1 MIIKKMENFL
11 NFIKK
16 DKKNINNKELY
27 FLKNK
32 NKYTII
38 SNNTLHNVAKLL
50 RLNEEK
56 DKNYFIINFSID
68 KSRKYIEILNINDYT
83 IFIYEEEE
91 NKSTRLGESSYTY
104 ITKYEPRTLIDI
116 YFDYQLEFEKKYG
129 KKTAILMQVGGFFE
143 LYGVDND
150 KEKIGNA
157 KAICDLIN
165 ILLSRRD
172 KSILENSR
180 KNAQMAGFPT
190 ANLHKYVNVLI
201 QNSYT
206 VVVIEH
212 VTSAPDPLREIT
224 HIYSPSTYIEDGGN
238 NSDSNTFVSIYINEN
253 KGSYYVG
260 LSAIDIY
267 TGNSYV
273 YHIQDINNDKKA
285 IFEDIYRFIE
295 NFNPKELLF
304 TSYHLTSISKD
315 YIQSILSNGNRI
327 VHNNYNLINN
337 NEHYLKINYLN
348 AFLEKIY
355 KNHGLLSGI
364 EYIHLEK
371 YQDTIIS
378 FVTGI
383 QWVYDHDPNI
393 IEKIKVPQIYEYHKH
408 LILYHNA
415 SYQLN
420 LVPLHK
426 DNTLNESKYKSLF
439 DIINK
444 TSTSMGRRKLKY
456 DLLNPITNINELEA
470 SYDKIEKIQDYK
482 AIENV
487 LSLII
492 DIEKLHRKMCL
503 KILHPQE
510 FSSLFLTYGNVKDLS
525 SMVNIKDYGLNEE
538 FIKEFESYI
547 SYIEEY
553 LNVIEMG
560 KYNLNDISNSFFK
573 AGKYNELD
581 ELQSK
586 ITEIENYMNKEC
598 ALLNL
603 EIKKYDKAAMSSEG
617 VVKLE
622 ENNNGY
628 YMSITKRRSELL
640 SKEVASKYKIE
651 KGLGSNVRV
660 TNIIFEEKSE
670 LLQTYRTKIKE
681 VVKNKYLEF
690 MDYLTN
696 NYGIVMEQIVQF
708 VSQVDVI
715 KSHKKCALLYGY
727 NRPRI
732 INSESSQSY
741 IEAKGIRHP
750 IIEIIE
756 DTKAYVTNDVYIGNK
771 CVGFLLYGVNG
782 VGKSSLSK
790 AIGIN
795 IIMAQMGMYV
805 PSREFSYY
813 PFTKIFTRING
824 DDNIFKGMSSFV
836 VEMNELR
843 SILKYS
849 DNRSIVLGDEVCKG
863 TEETSALSI
872 VASTIQRFSEK
883 NVNFVLAT
891 HFHKLYDLLM
901 KRNLSNVSFKHLS
914 IEIDKRNDMII
925 YGRKL
930 MDGMGNTNYGL
941 DIARFILEDEN
952 FMVNAKKVR
961 DEILE
966 IENQILIPEKS
977 NYNKNVFVHECAIC
991 KATGIKTQL
1000 DTHHIIEQHEFN
1012 EYKILS
1018 NGIQKDAAHNLV
1030 VLCKNHHDEVHNG
1043 NLRIYGYKDGPS
1055 GRILNY
1061 EYVTSKESEKILEEL
1076 VDDSSLQSR
1085 CYSLDSSNPNRVE
1098 GEETETETE
1107 TKSVSSSSS
1116 EESIKKK
1123 SNKKYNKEVV
1133 KRVVQLAKEFEDQL
1147 NQIKIIQSMINKEH
1161 QVVISPAII
1170 KKMISQTY

>member
-1 MIIKKMENFL
+1 MENFL
-11 NFIKK
+11 NFVKKDIQYIKK
-16 DKKNINNKELY
+16 NSSTKELY
-27 FLKNK
+27 ILEKDED
-32 NKYTII
+32 YII
-38 SNNTLHNVAKLL
+38 TSNNSLNNVAKLL

-56 DKNYFIINFSID
+56 NNKYFTIVFPID

-83 IFIYEEEE
+83 IFIYKEDL
-91 NKSTRLGESSYTY
+91 NKSFEY
-104 ITKYEPRTLIDI
+104 IKKYESRTLIDI
-116 YFDYQLEFEKKYG
+116 YFDYQTEFEKKYG
-129 KKTAILMQVGGFFE
+129 KKTSILMQVGGFFE
-143 LYGVDND
+143 IYGIDNET
-150 KEKIGNA
+150 EKIGNA
-157 KAICDLIN
+157 KVICDLIN
-165 ILLSRRD
+165 ITLSRRD
-172 KSILENSR
+172 KSVLENSR

-190 ANLHKYVNVLI
+190 SNLHKYVNVLI

-206 VVVIEH
+206 VIIIEH

-224 HIYSPSTYIEDGGN
+224 HIYSPSTYIEDVVN
-238 NSDSNTFVSIYINEN
+238 NCANNCFVSIYMNEN

-260 LSAIDIY
+260 LSAFDIS

-295 NFNPKELLF
+295 NFNPKEVLF
-304 TSYHLTSISKD
+304 TSYNLMGVSSE
-315 YIQSILSNGNRI
+315 YIQNMLSNGNRI
-327 VHNNYNLINN
+327 IHNNYNIMNVN
-337 NEHYLKINYLN
+337 DIYLKINYLN
-348 AFLEKIY
+348 AVLEKVY

-371 YQDTIIS
+371 YHDSVVS
-378 FVTGI
+378 FVSGI

-393 IEKIKVPQIYEYHKH
+393 IERIKVPQIYEYHKH

-426 DNTLNESKYKSLF
+426 DNTLSGGSDNKYKSLY

-444 TSTSMGRRKLKY
+444 TSTSIGRRKLKY
-456 DLLNPITNINELEA
+456 DLLNPITNINDLEA
-470 SYDKIEKIQDYK
+470 SYNKIEKMENYK
-482 AIENV
+482 EIENV

-492 DIEKLHRKMCL
+492 DIEKLHRRMCL
-503 KILHPQE
+503 KMLHPQE
-510 FSSLFLTYGNVKDLS
+510 FSSLFFTYGNVKDLFAL
-525 SMVNIKDYGLNEE
+525 VDIKDYGFNEQ
-538 FIKEFESYI
+538 FIKDFESYI
-547 SYIEEY
+547 SYIQEY
-553 LNVIEMG
+553 VNIIEMG

-573 AGKYNELD
+573 NGKYTELD

-586 ITEIENYMNKEC
+586 IIEIDNYMNKEC

-603 EIKKYDKAAMSSEG
+603 EIKKYDKAAMSGEG
-617 VVKLE
+617 VVKLD

-628 YMSITKRRSELL
+628 YMTITKRRSELL
-640 SKEVASKYKIE
+640 SKEIASKYKIE
-651 KGLGSNVRV
+651 KGVGSNVRV
-660 TNIIFEEKSE
+660 TNTRFEEKSI
-670 LLQTYRTKIKE
+670 LLQTYRTQIGNIVKE
-681 VVKNKYLEF
+681 KYLEF
-690 MDYLTN
+690 LDYLTN
-696 NYGIVMEQIVQF
+696 TFKLEQIVQF
-708 VSQVDVI
+708 VSHVDVI
-715 KSHKKCALLYGY
+715 KSHKKCALLYSY
-727 NRPRI
+727 NRPQI
-732 INSESSQSY
+732 VNTESSQSY
-741 IEAKGIRHP
+741 MNAKGIRHP

-771 CVGFLLYGVNG
+771 CTGFLLYGVNG

-805 PSREFSYY
+805 PSSEFTYY

-849 DNRSIVLGDEVCKG
+849 DERSIVLGDEVCKG

-872 VASTIQRFSEK
+872 VVSTIQRFSEK

-891 HFHKLYDLLM
+891 HFHKLYDILI
-901 KRNLSNVSFKHLS
+901 KRNLKNVSFKHLS
-914 IEIDKRNDMII
+914 IEIDKQNDMII

-930 MDGMGNTNYGL
+930 MNGMGNTNYGL
-941 DIARFILEDEN
+941 DIARFILEDEY

-966 IENQILIPEKS
+966 IEDKILVPQKS
-977 NYNKNVFVHECAIC
+977 NYNKNVFVHECGIC
-991 KATGIKTQL
+991 GKTGITTQL

-1012 EYKILS
+1012 EYKVKD
-1018 NGIQKDAAHNLV
+1018 GIQKDAGHNLV

-1061 EYVTSKESEKILEEL
+1061 EYITNENILEKL
-1076 VDDSSLQSR
+1076 I
-1085 CYSLDSSNPNRVE
+1085 E
-1098 GEETETETE
+1098 GEETEI
-1107 TKSVSSSSS
+1107 KSVSSSSS
-1116 EESIKKK
+1116 EDAYEVGVKKK
-1123 SNKKYNKEVV
+1123 SNKKYNKDVI

-1147 NQIKIIQSMINKEH
+1147 NKIKIIQSMINKEH
-1161 QVVISPAII
+1161 NIIVSHAII
-1170 KKMISQTY
+1170 KKMIMGRY

>member
-1 MIIKKMENFL
+1 MEHFL

-16 DKKNINNKELY
+16 NKKNSSTKEL
-27 FLKNK
+27 FLLEKDNH
-32 NKYTII
+32 YTIV
-38 SNNTLHNVAKLL
+38 SNNDLENVAKLV
-50 RLNEEK
+50 RLKKEK
-56 DKNYFIINFSID
+56 ENQYFTITFPID
-68 KSRKYIEILNINDYT
+68 KSRKYIEILNINDYN
-83 IFIYEEEE
+83 IFIYKEDD
-91 NKSTRLGESSYTY
+91 NQSFTY
-104 ITKYEPRTLIDI
+104 IQKYEPRTLIDI

-129 KKTAILMQVGGFFE
+129 NKTAILMQVGGFFE
-143 LYGVDND
+143 LYGVDNET
-150 KEKIGNA
+150 EKIGNA

-165 ILLSRRD
+165 IILSRRD
-172 KSILENSR
+172 KSNLENSR
-180 KNAQMAGFPT
+180 KNAQMAGFPI

-224 HIYSPSTYIEDGGN
+224 HIYSPSTYIEESTN
-238 NSDSNTFVSIYINEN
+238 NNDSNSFVSIYMNEN

-304 TSYHLTSISKD
+304 TSYNLTSISNE
-315 YIQSILSNGNRI
+315 YIQNILSNGNRI
-327 VHNNYNLINN
+327 LHNNYNLMNN
-337 NEHYLKINYLN
+337 NDHYLKVNYLN
-348 AFLEKIY
+348 AFLEKVY

-371 YQDTIIS
+371 YQDTVIS

-393 IEKIKVPQIYEYHKH
+393 IEKMKIPQLYEYHKH

-426 DNTLNESKYKSLF
+426 GDSSGSDSKYKSLF

-444 TSTSMGRRKLKY
+444 TSTSMGRRKLKF
-456 DLLNPITNINELEA
+456 DLLNPITNINELEG
-470 SYDKIEKIQDYK
+470 SYDKIENMNDYK
-482 AIENV
+482 SIENV
-487 LSLII
+487 LNLII
-492 DIEKLHRKMCL
+492 DIEKHHRKIGLRM
-503 KILHPQE
+503 LHPQE
-510 FSSLFLTYGNVKDLS
+510 FSSLFLTYGNIKDLFGL
-525 SMVNIKDYGLNEE
+525 VNIKDYGLNEK

-553 LNVIEMG
+553 VNVIEMG

-573 AGKYNELD
+573 AGKYIELD
-581 ELQSK
+581 ELQNK
-586 ITEIENYMNKEC
+586 IAEIDNYMNKEC

-603 EIKKYDKAAMSSEG
+603 EIKKYDKAAMSGEG

-651 KGLGSNVRV
+651 KGVGSNVRV
-660 TNIIFEEKSE
+660 TTAIFEEKSD
-670 LLQTYRTKIKE
+670 LLQTYRNQIGNIVKE
-681 VVKNKYLEF
+681 KYIEF

-696 NYGIVMEQIVQF
+696 TFGIIMDQIVQF

-715 KSHKKCALLYGY
+715 KSHKKCSLLYGY

-741 IEAKGIRHP
+741 IDAKGIRHP

-756 DTKAYVTNDVYIGNK
+756 DSKAYITNDVYIGNK

-805 PSREFSYY
+805 PSREFTYY

-849 DNRSIVLGDEVCKG
+849 DERSIVLGDEVCKG

-872 VASTIQRFSEK
+872 VASTIQRFSER
-883 NVNFVLAT
+883 NVNFILAT
-891 HFHKLYDLLM
+891 HFHKLYDILS
-901 KRNLSNVSFKHLS
+901 KRNLKNVSFKHLS

-941 DIARFILEDEN
+941 DIARFILEDEG

-966 IENQILIPEKS
+966 IESQILVSESS

-991 KATGIKTQL
+991 KATGIRTQL

-1012 EYKILS
+1012 EYKIKD
-1018 NGIQKDAAHNLV
+1018 GIQKDASHNLV

-1043 NLRIYGYKDGPS
+1043 NLRIYGYRDGPS
-1055 GRILNY
+1055 GRFLDY
-1061 EYVTSKESEKILEEL
+1061 EYVEGKNKNSEQILEEL
-1076 VDDSSLQSR
+1076 
-1085 CYSLDSSNPNRVE
+1085 LDE
-1098 GEETETETE
+1098 GEI
-1107 TKSVSSSSS
+1107 KSISTNSS
-1116 EESIKKK
+1116 EDDAYEVVEKKK
-1123 SNKKYNKEVV
+1123 SNKKYNKEVI

-1147 NQIKIIQSMINKEH
+1147 NQIKIIQSMINKEQ

-1170 KKMISQTY
+1170 KKMIAGTY

>member
-1 MIIKKMENFL
+1 MEDFYK
-11 NFIKK
+11 FV
-16 DKKNINNKELY
+16 
-27 FLKNK
+27 KNK
-32 NKYTII
+32 KSNHKEIHIIQNENNYTLL
-38 SNNTLHNVAKLL
+38 SLNDLENVAKLM
-50 RLNEEK
+50 RLTQVK
-56 DKNYFIINFSID
+56 KVHYYTITFDI
-68 KSRKYIEILNINDYT
+68 KSLRKYTDILNMNDYH
-83 IFIYEEEE
+83 IMIYDNSNYELI
-91 NKSTRLGESSYTY
+91 K
-104 ITKYEPRTLIDI
+104 KYESKTLIEI
-116 YFDYQLEFEKKYG
+116 YFDYQTEFEKKYG
-129 KKTAILMQVGGFFE
+129 TKSVVLMQVGGFFE
-143 LYGVDND
+143 FYGVDNEV
-150 KEKIGNA
+150 EKIGNSRIVA
-157 KAICDLIN
+157 DLLN
-165 ILLSRRD
+165 IILSRRD
-172 KSILENSR
+172 KSNLENNR
-180 KNAQMAGFPT
+180 KNALMAGFPI
-190 ANLHKYVNVLI
+190 ANLKKYVNVLI

-212 VTSAPDPLREIT
+212 VSSAPDPLREVT
-224 HIYSPSTYIEDGGN
+224 HIYSPSTYIEDNNVDN
-238 NSDSNTFVSIYINEN
+238 NSFVSIYMNES

-260 LSAIDIY
+260 LSAFDIS

-285 IFEDIYRFIE
+285 IFEDIYRFVE

-304 TSYHLTSISKD
+304 TSYNLTSITSE
-315 YIQSILSNGNRI
+315 YIQNILNNGNRI
-327 VHNNYNLINN
+327 LHNNYNILNSN
-337 NEHYLKINYLN
+337 DTYLKVNYLN
-348 AFLEKIY
+348 AVLEKIY

-371 YQDTIIS
+371 YHDTVVS
-378 FVTGI
+378 FVSGI

-393 IEKIKVPQIYEYHKH
+393 IEKIKVPQLYEYHKH

-415 SYQLN
+415 SQQLN

-426 DNTLNESKYKSLF
+426 ENSSTNDSKYKSLY

-456 DLLNPITNINELEA
+456 DLLNPITNIETLEA
-470 SYDKIEKIQDYK
+470 SYQKIESMNDYK
-482 AIENV
+482 VIENV
-487 LSLII
+487 LSMII
-492 DIEKLHRKMCL
+492 DIEKLHRKMNL
-503 KILHPQE
+503 KLLHPQE
-510 FSSLFLTYGNVKDLS
+510 FSSLCITYNHIKELFNY
-525 SMVNIKDYGLNEE
+525 VNINDYGLNEQM
-538 FIKEFESYI
+538 IKEFESYMN
-547 SYIEEY
+547 YIEES
-553 LNVIEMG
+553 VHIMEMG

-573 AGKYNELD
+573 VNKYNELD
-581 ELQSK
+581 EIQNK
-586 ITEIENYMNKEC
+586 IVEIENYMNKEC

-603 EIKKYDKAAMSSEG
+603 EIKKYDKAAMSGEG
-617 VVKLE
+617 VVKIE
-622 ENNNGY
+622 EINSGY
-628 YMSITKRRSELL
+628 YMSTTKRRSELL

-651 KGLGSNVRV
+651 KGVGSNVRV
-660 TNIIFEEKSE
+660 THTLFEEKSD
-670 LLQTYRTKIKE
+670 LLMTLRSKIGTIVKE
-681 VVKNKYLEF
+681 KYLEF
-690 MDYLTN
+690 LDYLIN
-696 NYGIVMEQIVQF
+696 NYGFMMESIVQF
-708 VSQVDVI
+708 VASVDVI
-715 KSHKKCALLYGY
+715 KSHKKCALLYSY
-727 NRPRI
+727 HRPQI
-732 INSESSQSY
+732 INSESHQSY
-741 IEAKGIRHP
+741 MNAKGIRHP

-756 DTKAYVTNDVYIGNK
+756 DSKAYISNDVYIGNK

-805 PSREFSYY
+805 PSKEFTYY

-849 DNRSIVLGDEVCKG
+849 DERSIVLGDEVCKG

-883 NVNFVLAT
+883 NVNFILAT
-891 HFHKLYDLLM
+891 HFHKLYDLLH
-901 KRNLSNVSFKHLS
+901 KRNLQNISFKHLS

-952 FMVNAKKVR
+952 FMVNAKMVR

-966 IENQILIPEKS
+966 IENQILVPQTS
-977 NYNKNVFVHECAIC
+977 NYNKKVFVHECAIC
-991 KATGIKTQL
+991 GSSGVTTQL

-1043 NLRIYGYKDGPS
+1043 NLRIYGYKDTQC
-1055 GRILNY
+1055 GRFLNY
-1061 EYVTSKESEKILEEL
+1061 EYVSNKESEKILEEL
-1076 VDDSSLQSR
+1076 I
-1085 CYSLDSSNPNRVE
+1085 
-1098 GEETETETE
+1098 EEE
-1107 TKSVSSSSS
+1107 TKSVSSISS
-1116 EESIKKK
+1116 EDKKSVKKK

-1133 KRVVQLAKEFEDQL
+1133 KRVVQLAKEFQDQL
-1147 NQIKIIQSMINKEH
+1147 NQIKIIQSIINKEE

-1170 KKMISQTY
+1170 KKMIAGTY

>member
-1 MIIKKMENFL
+1 MEHFFSFLKKE
-11 NFIKK
+11 KK
-16 DKKNINNKELY
+16 HNNTKEIY
-27 FLKNK
+27 FLKNDI
-32 NKYTII
+32 NYVIVSTNSLENI
-38 SNNTLHNVAKLL
+38 AKLL
-50 RLNEEK
+50 RLKTNKEA
-56 DKNYFIINFSID
+56 NYFTISFPID
-68 KSRKYIEILNINDYT
+68 KCRKYMDVLNINDYT
-83 IFIYEEEE
+83 IFIYKE
-91 NKSTRLGESSYTY
+91 KKDTHIGEKESKE
-104 ITKYEPRTLIDI
+104 IIFEFIEKYESKTLIQI
-116 YFDYQLEFEKKYG
+116 YFDYQIEFEKKYG
-129 KKTAILMQVGGFFE
+129 NKSVVLMQVGGFFE
-143 LYGVDND
+143 LYGVDNET
-150 KEKIGNA
+150 EKIGNA
-157 KAICDLIN
+157 KSICDLIN
-165 ILLSRRD
+165 ITLSRRD

-201 QNSYT
+201 QHSYT
-206 VVVIEH
+206 VIVIEH
-212 VTSAPDPLREIT
+212 ITSAPDPLREIT
-224 HIYSPSTYIEDGGN
+224 HIYSPSTYIEEGGN
-238 NSDSNTFVSIYINEN
+238 NCDTNMFVSIYMNEN

-260 LSAIDIY
+260 LSAFDIF

-304 TSYHLTSISKD
+304 TSYHLTTISKD
-315 YIQSILSNGNRI
+315 YIQNLLCNGNRI
-327 VHNNYNLINN
+327 IHNNYNLMDN
-337 NEHYLKINYLN
+337 NEHYLKVNYLN
-348 AFLEKIY
+348 AFLEKVY

-371 YQDTIIS
+371 YNDSVVS
-378 FVTGI
+378 FVSGI

-393 IEKIKVPQIYEYHKH
+393 IEKIKVPQIYDYHKH

-415 SYQLN
+415 AYQLN

-426 DNTLNESKYKSLF
+426 DSTQTQSVSKYKSLF

-456 DLLNPITNINELEA
+456 DLLNPITNINQLEA
-470 SYDKIEKIQDYK
+470 SYHKIEQMENYK
-482 AIENV
+482 ETENV

-492 DIEKLHRKMCL
+492 DIEKHHRKMGL
-503 KILHPQE
+503 RMLHPQE
-510 FSSLFLTYGNVKDLS
+510 FSSLFLTYGNIKDLFHL
-525 SMVNIKDYGLNEE
+525 VNINNYGLNEQ
-538 FIKEFESYI
+538 FMKDFESYI

-553 LNVIEMG
+553 VNVIEMG
-560 KYNLNDISNSFFK
+560 KYNLNDILNSFFK
-573 AGKYNELD
+573 NNKYIELD

-586 ITEIENYMNKEC
+586 IVEIDNYMNKEC

-603 EIKKYDKAAMSSEG
+603 ELKKYDKAAMSGEG

-622 ENNNGY
+622 ENNSGY

-660 TNIIFEEKSE
+660 TTIIFEEKSE
-670 LLQTYRTKIKE
+670 LLQTYRSDIGKIVKE
-681 VVKNKYLEF
+681 KYLEF
-690 MDYLTN
+690 MDYLTTT
-696 NYGIVMEQIVQF
+696 YGNVMEQIVQF

-727 NRPRI
+727 NRPQI
-732 INSESSQSY
+732 VNSESSQSY
-741 IEAKGIRHP
+741 INSKGIRHP

-771 CVGFLLYGVNG
+771 AIGFLLYGVNG

-805 PSREFSYY
+805 PSREFIYY

-849 DNRSIVLGDEVCKG
+849 DERSIVLGDEICKG

-883 NVNFVLAT
+883 SVNFVLAT
-891 HFHKLYDLLM
+891 HFHKLYDILI
-901 KRNLSNVSFKHLS
+901 KRNLKNVSFKHLS

-941 DIARFILEDEN
+941 DIARFILEDES
-952 FMVNAKKVR
+952 FMVNAKRVR

-966 IENQILIPEKS
+966 IEDKILVPEKS

-991 KATGIKTQL
+991 SKSGVTTQL

-1012 EYKILS
+1012 EYKVC
-1018 NGIQKDAAHNLV
+1018 NGIRKDSSYNLV

-1043 NLRIYGYKDGPS
+1043 NLRIHGYKDGPN

-1061 EYVTSKESEKILEEL
+1061 EYIKSEKILEEL
-1076 VDDSSLQSR
+1076 L
-1085 CYSLDSSNPNRVE
+1085 
-1098 GEETETETE
+1098 EE
-1107 TKSVSSSSS
+1107 KSVSSNSS
-1116 EESIKKK
+1116 EENDTYEVAEKKK
-1123 SNKKYNKEVV
+1123 SNKKYNKDVV

-1147 NQIKIIQSMINKEH
+1147 NQIKIIQSMINKEQ
-1161 QVVISPAII
+1161 QVVISPTII
-1170 KKMISQTY
+1170 KKIIEGKY

>member
-1 MIIKKMENFL
+1 MEEFLTFLKKE
-11 NFIKK
+11 KK
-16 DKKNINNKELY
+16 SIHTKELY
-27 FLKNK
+27 FLKNDI
-32 NKYTII
+32 NYNIV
-38 SNNTLHNVAKLL
+38 SNNNLENIAKLL
-50 RLNEEK
+50 RLKE
-56 DKNYFIINFSID
+56 DKHNKYFTISFPIE
-68 KSRKYIEILNINDYT
+68 KSRKYIDILNINDYN
-83 IFIYEEEE
+83 ISIYKEDLD
-91 NKSTRLGESSYTY
+91 KSFTY
-104 ITKYEPRTLIDI
+104 IEKYNSKTLIQI
-116 YFDYQLEFEKKYG
+116 YFDNQIEFEKKYG

-143 LYGVDND
+143 LYGVDNET
-150 KEKIGNA
+150 EKIGDA
-157 KAICDLIN
+157 KAICDLMN
-165 ILLSRRD
+165 ITLSRRD
-172 KSILENSR
+172 KSVLENSR

-201 QNSYT
+201 QHSYT
-206 VVVIEH
+206 VIIIEH

-224 HIYSPSTYIEDGGN
+224 HIYSPSTYIEDGLN
-238 NSDSNTFVSIYINEN
+238 NCDNNLFVSIYMNEN

-260 LSAIDIY
+260 LSAFDIS

-304 TSYHLTSISKD
+304 TSYNLTSITQD
-315 YIQSILSNGNRI
+315 YIQNVLSNGTRI
-327 VHNNYNLINN
+327 IHNNYNIMNVN
-337 NEHYLKINYLN
+337 DTYLKVNYLN
-348 AFLEKIY
+348 AVLEKIY

-371 YQDTIIS
+371 YHDTVVS
-378 FVTGI
+378 FVSGI

-393 IEKIKVPQIYEYHKH
+393 IEKIKVPQLYEYHKH

-415 SYQLN
+415 AHQLN

-426 DNTLNESKYKSLF
+426 GESDSKYKSLF

-456 DLLNPITNINELEA
+456 DLLNPITNINELES

-492 DIEKLHRKMCL
+492 DIEKLHRKMGL
-503 KILHPQE
+503 RMLHPQE
-510 FSSLFLTYGNVKDLS
+510 FSSLYFTYGNIKDLFTL
-525 SMVNIKDYGLNEE
+525 VQVQDYGLNEK
-538 FIKEFESYI
+538 FIKDFESYI

-553 LNVIEMG
+553 VNVIEMG

-573 AGKYNELD
+573 NGKYNDLD

-586 ITEIENYMNKEC
+586 IAEIENYMNKEC

-603 EIKKYDKAAMSSEG
+603 ELKKYDKAAMSGEG

-622 ENNNGY
+622 EINSGY

-660 TNIIFEEKSE
+660 THTLFEEKSD
-670 LLQTYRTKIKE
+670 LLQTYRSKIGN
-681 VVKNKYLEF
+681 VVKEKYLEF
-690 MDYLTN
+690 LDYLTTT
-696 NYGIVMEQIVQF
+696 YGNMMEQIVQF

-727 NRPRI
+727 NRPQI
-732 INSESSQSY
+732 VNSESSQSY
-741 IEAKGIRHP
+741 MSSKGIRHP

-771 CVGFLLYGVNG
+771 AIGFLLYGVNG

-805 PSREFSYY
+805 PSREFTYY

-849 DNRSIVLGDEVCKG
+849 DERSIVLGDEVCKG

-883 NVNFVLAT
+883 SVNFVLAT

-941 DIARFILEDEN
+941 DIARFILEDEG

-966 IENQILIPEKS
+966 IENQILVPEKS

-991 KATGIKTQL
+991 GKTGVTTQL

-1012 EYKILS
+1012 EYKVLS
-1018 NGIQKDAAHNLV
+1018 NGIQKDASHNLV

-1043 NLRIYGYKDGPS
+1043 NLRIHGYKDGPN

-1061 EYVTSKESEKILEEL
+1061 EYVEERKSEQILEEL
-1076 VDDSSLQSR
+1076 L
-1085 CYSLDSSNPNRVE
+1085 
-1098 GEETETETE
+1098 EE
-1107 TKSVSSSSS
+1107 KSVSSSS
-1116 EESIKKK
+1116 EDESIKKK
-1123 SNKKYNKEVV
+1123 STKKYNKEVV
-1133 KRVVQLAKEFEDQL
+1133 KRVVQLAKEFQDQL
-1147 NQIKIIQSMINKEH
+1147 NQIKIIQSMINKEQ
-1161 QVVISPAII
+1161 QVVISPVII
-1170 KKMISQTY
+1170 KKMIYGIY